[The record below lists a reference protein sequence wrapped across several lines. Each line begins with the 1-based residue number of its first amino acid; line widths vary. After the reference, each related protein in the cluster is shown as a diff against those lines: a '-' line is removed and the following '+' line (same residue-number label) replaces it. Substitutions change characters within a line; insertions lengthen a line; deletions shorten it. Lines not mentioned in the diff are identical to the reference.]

1 MVRAFFLL
9 TLLATSAHAEIELF
23 TMGPGEEIFSTFGH
37 AAICVRD
44 PRSPQGRCY
53 NYGTADFRTPLPL
66 TWSFIRGRALFW
78 VSVLDTPSMLN
89 YYAMAD
95 RAVYRQVLSLSPQQD
110 ELLAQLL
117 EASTDERVKYY
128 RYHHFND
135 NCTTRIRDLVNQAS
149 GGRLDQ
155 PRNGRRK
162 SFRQWSREGFA
173 GNLPLLMAV
182 ELLLGRSADRVT
194 DSWDAMFLPSELRVE
209 VAARLASPPQLLVK
223 SSRPPL
229 SGSPYL
235 GELGFV
241 ALGLLL
247 AALAMTRVGLAV
259 DGIFLGLVAT
269 ILWALFALSSF
280 PELTRNENL
289 LAYWPTDLALGF
301 LPRPWLRRYLDVR
314 LVGLALLVVGHL
326 FIFVQPL
333 ATLALPLLPLVAA
346 RLHLR

>member
-1 MVRAFFLL
+1 VRVFFLL
-9 TLLATSAHAEIELF
+9 TLLTAPARAEIELF
-23 TMGPGEEIFSTFGH
+23 TMGPGEELFSTFGH

-44 PRSPQGRCY
+44 PRSPEGRCY

-78 VSVLDTPSMLN
+78 VSVLDTPSMLR
-89 YYAMAD
+89 YYASVD
-95 RAVYRQVLSLSPQQD
+95 RAVYRQVLSLPAGQD
-110 ELLAQLL
+110 RLLAQLL

-135 NCTTRIRDLVNQAS
+135 NCTTRIRDLVDQAT
-149 GGRLDQ
+149 GGRLRQ
-155 PRNGRRK
+155 PRNDRQK
-162 SFRQWSREGFA
+162 SFRQWAREGFA

-194 DSWDAMFLPSELRVE
+194 DSWDAMFLPSELRDE
-209 VAARLASPPQLLVK
+209 VANRLHSPPSLLVK
-223 SSRPPL
+223 STRAPL
-229 SGSPYL
+229 GGSPWL

-241 ALGLLL
+241 IAGLLL
-247 AALAMTRVGLAV
+247 AALALTGPGLLF
-259 DGIFLGLVAT
+259 DGMLLGLVAT

-314 LVGLALLVVGHL
+314 LIALGLLVIGHL
-326 FIFVQPL
+326 FLFLQPL
-333 ATLALPLLPLVAA
+333 ATLALPLFPLIAA
-346 RLHLR
+346 RLRLR